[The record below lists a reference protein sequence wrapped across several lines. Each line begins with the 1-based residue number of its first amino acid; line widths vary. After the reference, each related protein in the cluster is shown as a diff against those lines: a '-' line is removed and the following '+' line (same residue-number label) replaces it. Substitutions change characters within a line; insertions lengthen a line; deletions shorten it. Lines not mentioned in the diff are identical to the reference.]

1 MLQFF
6 RQNFKIIAL
15 LTKIEKLESF
25 GAEITSTYFLPDKT
39 FTVIKSINMHVFN
52 YYNIISISQSLEN

>member
-1 MLQFF
+1 MISLFKLAQHFYIEEMLQFF

-25 GAEITSTYFLPDKT
+25 GAEITHFLPDKT
-39 FTVIKSINMHVFN
+39 FTVNKSIYACF
-52 YYNIISISQSLEN
+52 